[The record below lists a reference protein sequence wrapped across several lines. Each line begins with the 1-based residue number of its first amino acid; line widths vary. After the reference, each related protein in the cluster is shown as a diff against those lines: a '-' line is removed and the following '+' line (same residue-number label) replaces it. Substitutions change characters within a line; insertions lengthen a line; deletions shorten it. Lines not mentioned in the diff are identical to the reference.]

1 MGVEAPPSEG
11 KPHRQRLSLGRSA
24 ATPTPAPPPSGATR
38 KAAAALLLCT
48 TLAGCNFAPPY
59 VRPPAP
65 QPLAYKETGPWT
77 QAQPSDAGPHG
88 DWWTRFQDPT
98 LDGLEA
104 KVLVANPT
112 LQAALGAY
120 DQARAF
126 AGEARAAY
134 LPTVTLLDHNTYNRQ
149 SDERLFRGTSG
160 RSVQPDNYIGAGA
173 DYEFDVWGRVR
184 NLVAAGEAQAQATAA
199 DLADAQLSLQ
209 TELADDYVQ
218 LRGLDAQ
225 DRLLRSTVSAYQR
238 ALDLTQARHT
248 GGVASGLDVDR
259 AASQLSSAKAQIN
272 DVAAQRALY
281 EHAIASLVG
290 SAASSF
296 AITPASAVARLI
308 PEVPTGVPSILLQ
321 RRPDV
326 AAAERRA
333 FAANRQIGVAR
344 AAYYPT
350 ISLDADAG
358 LENTGGNNLLATPD
372 AFWTIGPQLALTLFD
387 GGRRRAVVAASKAAF
402 RIVSADYKAT
412 VLIAFQQVEDQMA
425 LANHYAA
432 EAVDAAAA
440 ARSAQGTTNLS
451 LIRYREGAT
460 NYLDV
465 VTAQTAE
472 LQAEQTLLAL
482 QTRRQ
487 QASVGLVRALGGGWD
502 ASRLPPLDLKAGKH
516 VAARS

>member
-1 MGVEAPPSEG
+1 VPP
-11 KPHRQRLSLGRSA
+11 
-24 ATPTPAPPPSGATR
+24 PTPQ
-38 KAAAALLLCT
+38 
-48 TLAGCNFAPPY
+48 
-59 VRPPAP
+59 PA
-65 QPLAYKETGPWT
+65 AYKETGAWT
-77 QAQPSDAGPHG
+77 DAQPADALPRGP
-88 DWWTRFQDPT
+88 WWTRFGDPT
-98 LDGLEA
+98 LDRLETA
-104 KVLVANPT
+104 LPSANPT
-112 LQAALGAY
+112 LQAALAAY

-126 AGEARAAY
+126 AAEARAAY
-134 LPTVTLLDHNTYNRQ
+134 LPTITGLDHNTYDRQ
-149 SDERLFRGTSG
+149 SDERLFRGATG
-160 RSVQPDNYIGAGA
+160 RSIQPDNSIGASAG
-173 DYEFDVWGRVR
+173 YEFDVWGRIR
-184 NLVAAGEAQAQATAA
+184 NLVAAGQAQAQATAA
-199 DLADAQLSLQ
+199 DLADAQLGLQ
-209 TELADDYVQ
+209 TDLADDYVQ

-225 DRLLRSTVSAYQR
+225 DRLLRDTVAAYRR

-259 AASQLSSAKAQIN
+259 AAAQLSGAKAQIN

-290 SAASSF
+290 QPASSF
-296 AITPASAVARLI
+296 AVTPQSAVARLV
-308 PEVPTGVPSILLQ
+308 PEVPVGLPSTLLQ

-333 FAANRQIGVAR
+333 FAANRQVGVAR

-350 ISLDADAG
+350 LSLDAQAG
-358 LENTGGNNLLATPD
+358 LENTGGNNLLTTPD
-372 AFWTIGPQLALTLFD
+372 AFWMIGPQLALTLFD

-402 RIVSADYKAT
+402 QLVSANYRST
-412 VLIAFQQVEDQMA
+412 VLAAFQQVEDQMA

-432 EAVDAAAA
+432 EAVDQADA
-440 ARSAQGTTNLS
+440 ARASQGTTHLS

-487 QASVGLVRALGGGWD
+487 QASVGLVRALGGGWTV
-502 ASRLPPLDLKAGKH
+502 AELPTRRA
-516 VAARS
+516 VAANTKGREG

>member
-1 MGVEAPPSEG
+1 MTGIRRTGARFGCGRLEDVLYGFGVV
-11 KPHRQRLSLGRSA
+11 
-24 ATPTPAPPPSGATR
+24 
-38 KAAAALLLCT
+38 ALCLV

-59 VRPPAP
+59 VPPPAP
-65 QPLAYKETGPWT
+65 QPAAYKEVGAWT
-77 QAQPSDAGPHG
+77 DARPADTLPRG
-88 DWWTRFQDPT
+88 DWWTLFDDAT
-98 LDGLEA
+98 LDRLETA
-104 KVLVANPT
+104 VPAANPT
-112 LQAALGAY
+112 LAAALAAY

-126 AGEARAAY
+126 ATQARAAY

-149 SDERLFRGTSG
+149 SDERLFRGTS
-160 RSVQPDNYIGAGA
+160 RSIQPDNYIGAEAG
-173 DYEFDVWGRVR
+173 YEFDIWGRIR
-184 NLVAAGEAQAQATAA
+184 NLVASGEALAQASAA
-199 DLADAQLSLQ
+199 DLAGAQLSLQ
-209 TELADDYVQ
+209 TELADNYLQ

-225 DRLLRSTVSAYQR
+225 DRLLRGTVAAYQR

-248 GGVASGLDVDR
+248 GGVASGLDLDR
-259 AASQLSSAKAQIN
+259 AASQLSSAKAQLN

-290 SAASSF
+290 QPASSF
-296 AITPASAVARLI
+296 AISAQSAVARLI
-308 PEVPTGVPSILLQ
+308 PAVPVGVPSTLLQ

-350 ISLDADAG
+350 VSLDANAG
-358 LENTGGNNLLATPD
+358 LENTGGNNLLTTPD
-372 AFWTIGPQLALTLFD
+372 AFWTLGPQLALTLFD

-402 RIVSADYKAT
+402 RLASADYKAT

-432 EAVDAAAA
+432 EAVDDDAA
-440 ARSAQGTTNLS
+440 ARSAAGATRLS
-451 LIRYREGAT
+451 LVRYREGAD
-460 NYLDV
+460 NYLNV

-472 LQAEQTLLAL
+472 LEAEQTLLAL

-487 QASVGLVRALGGGWD
+487 EVSVNLIRALGGGIDPPQD
-502 ASRLPPLDLKAGKH
+502 AQAILPT
-516 VAARS
+516 S